1 METPALSDF
10 QACKFADGGNSS
22 VKRKKSHDACSNT
35 ARPVTR
41 QEINPW
47 LSSGLPMEATDLLHC
62 WAPNDEQSAPHEFCT
77 HLPLYIFPSYPGNE
91 WDWSWVHLLLSEW
104 WVEGAW
110 ALSSHCCAWSLA
122 LLLPAAG
129 CWIPCHRT
137 PNLALL
143 ADTMGRLKPTSKYIV
158 KIRWNNESDII

>member
-10 QACKFADGGNSS
+10 QACKLDDGGNSS
-22 VKRKKSHDACSNT
+22 VKRKKSHAVCSNT
-35 ARPVTR
+35 ARPATK
-41 QEINPW
+41 QERNPW
-47 LSSGLPMEATDLLHC
+47 PSSGLPMEATDLWHC
-62 WAPNDEQSAPHEFCT
+62 CVPNNEQSAPGESCT
-77 HLPLYIFPSYPGNE
+77 HPPLYIFPSHPGDE
-91 WDWSWVHLLLSEW
+91 WDWSWIHPLLCEW
-104 WVEGAW
+104 WVVGAW

-143 ADTMGRLKPTSKYIV
+143 TDTMGRLKPTSKCTV
-158 KIRWNNESDII
+158 KIRWNN

>member
-1 METPALSDF
+1 MWIQACRRLSWESSLSRFPFLSFFLPSSLSPFHPFFFSLFLSLFVTNLTVPKEMETPALSDF

-35 ARPVTR
+35 ARHATR

-47 LSSGLPMEATDLLHC
+47 LGSGLPMEATDLLHC

-91 WDWSWVHLLLSEW
+91 WDWSWVHLLLSGE
-104 WVEGAW
+104 
-110 ALSSHCCAWSLA
+110 
-122 LLLPAAG
+122 
-129 CWIPCHRT
+129 
-137 PNLALL
+137 
-143 ADTMGRLKPTSKYIV
+143 
-158 KIRWNNESDII
+158 

>member
-47 LSSGLPMEATDLLHC
+47 LSSGLRMEATDLLHC

-91 WDWSWVHLLLSEW
+91 WDRSWVHLLLSEW